1 MSGPS
6 SASDTPI
13 TDHRQLVEVLAS
25 GEKPRAAWR
34 IGTEHEKF
42 GFRLDDLRPPTFD
55 GERGIEALL
64 EGLTRFG
71 WTPYRESVDGK
82 PARTIALTK
91 GMASVT
97 LEPAGQLELSG
108 APVETIHDTCKE
120 VGSHLREVREVAD
133 ELQLGFLGMGF
144 QPKWRRDEM
153 PWMPKG
159 RYRIMRDYMPKVGS
173 LGLDMMTRTCTV
185 QVNLDYASE
194 ADMAKKFRVSLALQ
208 PIATALFA
216 DSPFTEGRPNG
227 YLSYRSHIWTDTD
240 ADRTGMLD
248 FVFEDGFGYQRYV
261 DYLLD
266 VPMYFSYRDG
276 VYHDASGKSFRKFLR
291 GELDVLPGALPTL
304 RDWNDHMTTAFPEV
318 RLKKFLEMRG
328 ADGGPWN
335 RLCALPA
342 FWVGLLYDD
351 TALDA
356 AWDLVRDFSMVERH
370 ALRDGVPKQALK
382 LPFRSGT
389 VRDIAIEA
397 LKISR
402 AGLQRRARADAC
414 GIDESGFLDPLLE
427 IAESGETPAERK
439 LALFHGEWSGSVDP
453 VFREFAY

>member
-1 MSGPS
+1 LSSPS
-6 SASDTPI
+6 HVADTPI
-13 TDHRQLVEVLAS
+13 TERRQLVEVLAS
-25 GEKPRAAWR
+25 GEKPATQWR

-55 GERGIEALL
+55 GDRGIEALL
-64 EGLTRFG
+64 TGLTRFG
-71 WTPYRESVDGK
+71 WTPVQEEG
-82 PARTIALTK
+82 RTIALLRDN
-91 GMASVT
+91 ASVT

-108 APVETIHDTCKE
+108 AALETIHQTCVE
-120 VGSHLREVREVAD
+120 TGTHLGEVAEVAG
-133 ELQLGFLGMGF
+133 ELRLGFLGMGF

-159 RYRIMRDYMPKVGS
+159 RYKIMRAYMPKVGQ

-194 ADMAKKFRVSLALQ
+194 ADMVKKFRVSLALQ

-216 DSPFTEGRPNG
+216 DSPFTEGKPNG

-248 FVFEDGFGYQRYV
+248 FVFEDGFGYERYV

-276 VYHDASGKSFRKFLR
+276 VYHDASGQSFRDFMQGRLP
-291 GELDVLPGALPTL
+291 VLPGALPTL
-304 RDWNDHMTTAFPEV
+304 RDWSDHMTTAFPEV
-318 RLKKFLEMRG
+318 RLKKYLEMRG
-328 ADGGPWN
+328 ADAGPWA

-356 AWDLVRDFSMVERH
+356 AWDLVKDFSLAERH
-370 ALRDGVPKQALK
+370 ALRDGVPKHALK
-382 LPFRSGT
+382 LPFRNGT
-389 VRDIAIEA
+389 VRDLAARAVEIAI
-397 LKISR
+397 
-402 AGLQRRARADAC
+402 AGLRRRGRLNGD
-414 GIDESGFLDPLLE
+414 GQDESAFLDVLRE
-427 IAESGETPAERK
+427 IVDSGLTPAERK
-439 LALFHGEWSGSVDP
+439 LALYHGRWQGNVDP
-453 VFREFAY
+453 VFTEFAY

>member
-13 TDHRQLVEVLAS
+13 TDPRQLAAVLAS
-25 GEKPRAAWR
+25 GEKPRADWR

-64 EGLTRFG
+64 NGLSRFG
-71 WTPYRESVDGK
+71 WQPYQEHGC
-82 PARTIALTK
+82 TIALTK
-91 GMASVT
+91 DLASVT

-108 APVETIHDTCKE
+108 APLESLHATCKE

-133 ELQLGFLGMGF
+133 ELRLGFLGMGF

-153 PWMPKG
+153 PWMPKD
-159 RYRIMRDYMPKVGS
+159 RYKIMRNYMPKVGQ
-173 LGLDMMTRTCTV
+173 LGLDMMTRTSTV

-194 ADMAKKFRVSLALQ
+194 ADMVKKFRVSLALQ

-216 DSPFTEGRPNG
+216 DSPFTEGQPNG

-240 ADRTGMLD
+240 PGRTGMLD
-248 FVFEDGFGYQRYV
+248 FVFEDGFGYERYV

-266 VPMYFSYRDG
+266 VPMYFSHRDG
-276 VYHDASGKSFRKFLR
+276 IYHDASGKSFRDFLQ
-291 GELDVLPGALPTL
+291 GKLDVLPGALPTL

-328 ADGGPWN
+328 ADSGPWS
-335 RLCALPA
+335 RICALPA

-351 TALDA
+351 AALDA
-356 AWDLVRDFSMVERH
+356 AWDLVKDFTLAERH
-370 ALRDGVPKQALK
+370 ALRDGVPKHALG
-382 LPFRSGT
+382 LPFRGAT
-389 VRDIAIEA
+389 VRELAREAVKIAV
-397 LKISR
+397 
-402 AGLQRRARADAC
+402 AGLQRRAVC
-414 GIDESGFLDPLLE
+414 NSHGVDESRFLDEL
-427 IAESGETPAERK
+427 IDIVESGKTPAERK
-439 LALFHGEWSGSVDP
+439 LALFHGPWQGSVDP
-453 VFREFAY
+453 VFRDFAY

>member
-1 MSGPS
+1 MSSPS
-6 SASDTPI
+6 HTADTPI
-13 TDHRQLVEVLAS
+13 TGRNQLVDYLAS
-25 GEKPRAAWR
+25 GGKPKADWR

-64 EGLTRFG
+64 EGLVRFG
-71 WTPYRESVDGK
+71 WTPVRESVDGN
-82 PARTIALTK
+82 PPRTIALVRD
-91 GMASVT
+91 GASVT

-108 APVETIHDTCKE
+108 AALEDIHQTCVETGT
-120 VGSHLREVREVAD
+120 HLNEVRQVAD
-133 ELQLGFLGMGF
+133 QLQLGFLGMGF
-144 QPKWRRDEM
+144 QPKWSRADM

-159 RYRIMRDYMPKVGS
+159 RYRIMRDYMPGVGD

-185 QVNLDYASE
+185 QVNLDYADE
-194 ADMAKKFRVSLALQ
+194 ADMVKKFRVSLALQ
-208 PIATALFA
+208 PVATALFA

-240 ADRTGMLD
+240 RDRTGMLD
-248 FVFEDGFGYQRYV
+248 FVFEDGFGYERYV

-266 VPMYFSYRDG
+266 VPMYFSYRG
-276 VYHDASGKSFRKFLR
+276 GEYIDASGKSFRKFLR

-328 ADGGPWN
+328 ADSGPWA
-335 RLCALPA
+335 RICALSA

-351 TALDA
+351 AALDA
-356 AWDLVRDFSMVERH
+356 AWDLVRDFTLVERH
-370 ALRDGVPKQALK
+370 VLRDGVPRHALK
-382 LPFRSGT
+382 LPFRDAS
-389 VRDIAIEA
+389 VRELAVEA
-397 LKISR
+397 LKISV
-402 AGLQRRARADAC
+402 AGLRRRAALNGD
-414 GIDESGFLDPLLE
+414 GSDESRFLDPLLE
-427 IAESGETPAERK
+427 IAESGQTAAERK
-439 LALFHGEWSGSVDP
+439 LELFHGEWNGDIDR

>member
-1 MSGPS
+1 MSSPS
-6 SASDTPI
+6 HVADTPI
-13 TDHRQLVEVLAS
+13 TERRQLVEVLAS
-25 GEKPRAAWR
+25 GEKPATQWR

-55 GERGIEALL
+55 GDRGIEALL
-64 EGLTRFG
+64 TGLTRFG
-71 WTPYRESVDGK
+71 WTPVQEEG
-82 PARTIALTK
+82 RTIALLRDN
-91 GMASVT
+91 ASVT

-108 APVETIHDTCKE
+108 AALETIHQTCVE
-120 VGSHLREVREVAD
+120 TGTHLGEVAEVAG
-133 ELQLGFLGMGF
+133 ELRLGFLGMGF

-159 RYRIMRDYMPKVGS
+159 RYKIMRAYMPKVGQ

-194 ADMAKKFRVSLALQ
+194 ADMVKKFRVSLALQ

-216 DSPFTEGRPNG
+216 DSPFTEGKPNG

-248 FVFEDGFGYQRYV
+248 FVFEDGFGYERYV

-276 VYHDASGKSFRKFLR
+276 VYHDASGQSFRDFMQGRLP
-291 GELDVLPGALPTL
+291 VLPGALPTL
-304 RDWNDHMTTAFPEV
+304 RDWSDHMTTAFPEV
-318 RLKKFLEMRG
+318 RLKKYLEMRG
-328 ADGGPWN
+328 ADAGPWA

-356 AWDLVRDFSMVERH
+356 AWDLVKDFSLAERH
-370 ALRDGVPKQALK
+370 ALRDGVPKHALK
-382 LPFRSGT
+382 LPFRNGT
-389 VRDIAIEA
+389 VRDLAARAVEIAI
-397 LKISR
+397 
-402 AGLQRRARADAC
+402 AGLRRRGRLNGD
-414 GIDESGFLDPLLE
+414 GQDESAFLDVLRE
-427 IAESGETPAERK
+427 IVDSGLTPAERK
-439 LALFHGEWSGSVDP
+439 LALYHGRWQGNVDP
-453 VFREFAY
+453 VFTEFAY

>member
-13 TDHRQLVEVLAS
+13 TDRRQLVEVLAS
-25 GEKPRAAWR
+25 GEKPIGDWR

-71 WTPYRESVDGK
+71 WEPYRESVDGQ
-82 PARTIALTK
+82 PARTIALLRD
-91 GMASVT
+91 GASVT

-108 APVETIHDTCKE
+108 APLETLHQTCKE
-120 VGSHLREVREVAD
+120 VGTHLREVREVAD
-133 ELQLGFLGMGF
+133 ELRLGFLGMGF

-159 RYRIMRDYMPKVGS
+159 RYRIMRDYMPKVGQ

-194 ADMAKKFRVSLALQ
+194 ADMVKKFRVSLALQ

-216 DSPFTEGRPNG
+216 DSPFTEGKPNG

-248 FVFEDGFGYQRYV
+248 FVFEDGFGYERYV

-266 VPMYFSYRDG
+266 VPMYFSHRDG
-276 VYHDASGKSFRKFLR
+276 QYVDASGKSFRKFLK

-318 RLKKFLEMRG
+318 RLKKYLEMRG
-328 ADGGPWN
+328 ADSGPWN
-335 RLCALPA
+335 RICALPA

-351 TALDA
+351 AALDA
-356 AWDLVRDFSMVERH
+356 AWELVKDFSLAERH
-370 ALRDGVPKQALK
+370 ALRDGVPKQALS
-382 LPFRSGT
+382 LPFRGAS
-389 VRDIAIEA
+389 VRELAIEA
-397 LKISR
+397 LKISH
-402 AGLQRRARADAC
+402 AGLRRRARADAC
-414 GIDESGFLDPLLE
+414 GSDESGFIEPLLE
-427 IAESGETPAERK
+427 IAEAGQTPAERK
-439 LALFHGEWSGSVDP
+439 LDLFHGEWNGSVDP